1 MYNRITSPDETW
13 YEATYQSHISNK
25 EVYDRCQELENE
37 ILQHTIHKRTQ
48 AIPPANINYMNEEE
62 KPKYKC
68 WKCNYRHPIN
78 YKNYCPNCGIK
89 LRDEIK
95 IRI

>member
-37 ILQHTIHKRTQ
+37 ILHYTIQKRTQ
-48 AIPPANINYMNEEE
+48 AIPPININDMNGE
-62 KPKYKC
+62 KSKYKC
-68 WKCNYRHPIN
+68 QKCKCRLPIN
-78 YKNYCPNCGIK
+78 YKNYCPNCGTK
-89 LRDEIK
+89 LRVESK
-95 IRI
+95 